1 MDKVPE
7 SVLGMLNL
15 NIFVDMHLDKNNS
28 LRVVLNMRR
37 AASMTLMRVTR
48 TMMQEKRT
56 KWRTKTWRVS
66 LSHST

>member
-66 LSHST
+66 WRR